1 MAYDKEKVFES
12 RNTWKGQTELMV
24 SNARKSNSK
33 LRPDGFL
40 YFIKLNGFDI
50 YKIGVTSN
58 LKRRLYDIDSNSPFG
73 VELISYFFFKN
84 VYEMEEM
91 IHDNLK
97 ISKVR
102 KEWFKLDSDYLK
114 VIINQVKELSE
125 QEYYLIRK

>member
-1 MAYDKEKVFES
+1 MKSK
-12 RNTWKGQTELMV
+12 NTWRGQTELMV

-33 LRPDGFL
+33 ARPDGFL
-40 YFIKLNGFDI
+40 YFIKLKGFDI

-73 VELISYFFFKN
+73 VKLIDSFFFKN

-97 ISKVR
+97 GNNIR
-102 KEWFKLDSDYLK
+102 KEWFKIDSDYLK
-114 VIINQVKELSE
+114 VIIDQVGELSKE
-125 QEYYLIRK
+125 GYYLIRK

>member
-1 MAYDKEKVFES
+1 
-12 RNTWKGQTELMV
+12 MV
-24 SNARKSNSK
+24 SNARKVNSK
-33 LRPDGFL
+33 AIPDGFL
-40 YFIKLNGFDI
+40 YFIKLKGFDI

-73 VELISYFFFKN
+73 VKLIDSFFFKN

-97 ISKVR
+97 GNNVR

-114 VIINQVKELSE
+114 VIIDQVGELSKE
-125 QEYYLIRK
+125 GYYLIRK

>member
-1 MAYDKEKVFES
+1 MAYSEEHLKK
-12 RNTWKGQTELMV
+12 NTFWKGQTELMV
-24 SNARKSNSK
+24 SNARKVNSK
-33 LRPDGFL
+33 AIPDGFL
-40 YFIKLNGFDI
+40 YFIKLKGFDI

-73 VELISYFFFKN
+73 VKLIDSFFFKN

-97 ISKVR
+97 GNNVR

-114 VIINQVKELSE
+114 VIIDQVGELSKE
-125 QEYYLIRK
+125 GYYLIRK

>member
-1 MAYDKEKVFES
+1 MAYDIENLKK
-12 RNTWKGQTELMV
+12 NTFWKGQTELMV
-24 SNARKSNSK
+24 SNARKVNSK
-33 LRPDGFL
+33 AIPDGFL
-40 YFIKLNGFDI
+40 YFIKLKGFDI

-73 VELISYFFFKN
+73 VKLIDSFFFKN

-97 ISKVR
+97 GNNVR

-114 VIINQVKELSE
+114 VIIDQVGELSKE
-125 QEYYLIRK
+125 GYYLIRK